1 MFGAQNAATRAVDRL
16 NESTR
21 KGYELS
27 HAIGVCHCPN
37 CDAIRVFGEVVLS
50 ISALQDNSRPY
61 PSSTVAVESTTQG
74 NPASARSRDGPVDTW
89 DADGCPRGPA
99 ESRVERI
106 THSHPPGDTRRHL
119 DRGAGVC
126 RVRPYDGQ
134 RRVVIRRRRARAGA
148 AAVPCVPGAPIN
160 GGHLGT
166 RSVIRGASSFPTHP
180 PLSLCLGFPCIPERA
195 IMCGILAVL
204 GCSDESQAKRVR
216 VLELSRRQSSP
227 PSPPSLLSV

>member
-1 MFGAQNAATRAVDRL
+1 M
-16 NESTR
+16 EST
-21 KGYELS
+21 S
-27 HAIGVCHCPN
+27 
-37 CDAIRVFGEVVLS
+37 
-50 ISALQDNSRPY
+50 
-61 PSSTVAVESTTQG
+61 QG

-119 DRGAGVC
+119 DRGAGVS

-160 GGHLGT
+160 GRHLGT
-166 RSVIRGASSFPTHP
+166 RSVSEAPHRSP
-180 PLSLCLGFPCIPERA
+180 PLLLCPFAWVSPASPSVPSCVGYWQSWVAP
-195 IMCGILAVL
+195 M
-204 GCSDESQAKRVR
+204 
-216 VLELSRRQSSP
+216 SRRPKGFEFSS
-227 PSPPSLLSV
+227 SLAGNHPHLLHPLFFLFNP